1 MTFDEA
7 LEKCRREA
15 QSAHEKGARFEQ
27 LMKKFLQTNPQYREK
42 FSAVWLWKE
51 FPWREEFDG
60 KDVGIDIVAQTTDGE
75 YWAVQCKCYA
85 EASRIGKPAVDSF
98 LATSSKKFGNGAR
111 FSARLWISTSDNWNA
126 EAERAIRSQN
136 PPVLRIG
143 LQDLQ
148 LAAVDWA
155 KLDAGKVGEEALKNF
170 REPLEHQRQ
179 AIAAVEEYFR
189 THERGKLIMSCGTG
203 KTYTSLRIAEKI
215 FPHGKILLL
224 VPSIALLSQ
233 TLREWSTYAAK

>member
-75 YWAVQCKCYA
+75 YWAV
-85 EASRIGKPAVDSF
+85 P
-98 LATSSKKFGNGAR
+98 
-111 FSARLWISTSDNWNA
+111 
-126 EAERAIRSQN
+126 
-136 PPVLRIG
+136 
-143 LQDLQ
+143 
-148 LAAVDWA
+148 
-155 KLDAGKVGEEALKNF
+155 
-170 REPLEHQRQ
+170 
-179 AIAAVEEYFR
+179 
-189 THERGKLIMSCGTG
+189 
-203 KTYTSLRIAEKI
+203 YTSLKIAEKI
-215 FPHGKILLL
+215 LP
-224 VPSIALLSQ
+224 
-233 TLREWSTYAAK
+233 LRISDLYGSARRRKFSMA

>member
-1 MTFDEA
+1 MD
-7 LEKCRREA
+7 
-15 QSAHEKGARFEQ
+15 
-27 LMKKFLQTNPQYREK
+27 
-42 FSAVWLWKE
+42 
-51 FPWREEFDG
+51 
-60 KDVGIDIVAQTTDGE
+60 
-75 YWAVQCKCYA
+75 
-85 EASRIGKPAVDSF
+85 KPAVDSF

-126 EAERAIRSQN
+126 EAERAIISQN

-170 REPLEHQRQ
+170 RELEK
-179 AIAAVEEYFR
+179 YFR

-203 KTYTSLRIAEKI
+203 KTYTSLRIAEKSSRTEK
-215 FPHGKILLL
+215 FCCWCR
-224 VPSIALLSQ
+224 ALHC
-233 TLREWSTYAAK
+233 